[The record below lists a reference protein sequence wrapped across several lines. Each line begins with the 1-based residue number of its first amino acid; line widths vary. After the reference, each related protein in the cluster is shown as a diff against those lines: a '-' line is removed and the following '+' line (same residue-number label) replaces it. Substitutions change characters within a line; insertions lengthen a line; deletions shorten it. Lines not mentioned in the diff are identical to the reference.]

1 MSTVNPAAI
10 ATHLRRV
17 LGYKDIDWLREQVYG
32 DVRRNIIWALER
44 LCFARESY
52 HDGVFMMARLAV
64 AENEEI
70 GNNATAQLVQLF
82 HIYLAGTEVNLKD
95 RLATLQ
101 GLIDERETYIPLTIR
116 CFEAALQNG
125 GFVRIGG
132 AEKFGFENRKDYTPN
147 TWDEIF
153 EYWYGCRDLLL
164 EWINKNPEIVN
175 LLAEMAERKVYNW
188 ARTVRKEVFVPLLE
202 KIAELK
208 NYAWDTG
215 YEALFQMVH
224 TFGIDAKSLGIAGLM
239 EKMRNQSFK
248 MQLNEARYIQHGQY
262 RLKDKEQI
270 ELSEKLYA
278 PLAAE
283 FIDKE
288 IYANTEEV
296 KALLEDN
303 KYIPI
308 EFVKRLVTTATDEQL
323 GILFDTIFN
332 VLATMPQDFYSP
344 FFGNLSSCA
353 KEKKPLLSF
362 LKRLRDDGHEY
373 LYVSLMASTEDD
385 KISHFYQLFS
395 EQESGVLTIDYLA
408 TYLQYFRSNSSEHY
422 LLILKALRDCFP
434 DRPNDLIAYVISER
448 FMMRKDDLDE
458 TVNIVKE
465 AMLKFQI
472 NSNMGHLLYDYS
484 RLLVETL
491 QLWHDAEFAKQVNR
505 KFIDLYNTQMVH
517 LNTEGVFTELLKDYF
532 DDVWPEFVNAF
543 WEQILSCSISK

>member
-1 MSTVNPAAI
+1 MQTSTTLFDEENLCSGLGSELFLAMSTVNPAAI

-323 GILFDTIFN
+323 GILLI
-332 VLATMPQDFYSP
+332 P
-344 FFGNLSSCA
+344 
-353 KEKKPLLSF
+353 
-362 LKRLRDDGHEY
+362 
-373 LYVSLMASTEDD
+373 SLM
-385 KISHFYQLFS
+385 Y
-395 EQESGVLTIDYLA
+395 
-408 TYLQYFRSNSSEHY
+408 
-422 LLILKALRDCFP
+422 
-434 DRPNDLIAYVISER
+434 
-448 FMMRKDDLDE
+448 
-458 TVNIVKE
+458 
-465 AMLKFQI
+465 
-472 NSNMGHLLYDYS
+472 
-484 RLLVETL
+484 
-491 QLWHDAEFAKQVNR
+491 
-505 KFIDLYNTQMVH
+505 
-517 LNTEGVFTELLKDYF
+517 
-532 DDVWPEFVNAF
+532 
-543 WEQILSCSISK
+543 

>member
-95 RLATLQ
+95 RLATLK

-288 IYANTEEV
+288 IYTNTEEV

-332 VLATMPQDFYSP
+332 VLTTMPQDFYSP
-344 FFGNLSSCA
+344 FLGNLSSCA